1 MLNSTLGSTVNDAVD
16 EQVISEHTFFTHPR
30 YVDLGPISRGAF
42 GDVRR
47 VIDTRSDCPLAMKI
61 MRRSITS
68 AAYCNERFMVE
79 VEIMRSLTHPGI
91 LPVHHRGEF
100 DDGRLWFTMP
110 EVRGCTFAVVL
121 DELHACEVYDVFRS
135 SSFRHALASFA
146 QFCEIVD
153 FAHGHGIV
161 HRDLKPKNMM
171 IAEEGGTF
179 VIDWGVAKR
188 LTSEPHFAS
197 PNGKS
202 KPPRAR
208 TEPGEVLG
216 TPAYMPPE
224 QAFGHISLQS
234 PASDIY
240 SLGAVLYHLL
250 AGQPPYRGTRPAVL
264 AQIKRGAPHPISDVF
279 RGDRNPPKE
288 LVGLCEAAMQRLPDK
303 RISRALGIA
312 QAIGDWLDKSG
323 DSNSQ
328 F

>member
-16 EQVISEHTFFTHPR
+16 EQVISERAFFTHPR

-47 VIDTRSDCPLAMKI
+47 VLDTRWDRPLAMKI
-61 MRRSITS
+61 MRRCITS
-68 AAYCNERFMVE
+68 AEYCNKRFMVE

-91 LPVHHRGEF
+91 LPVHHSGEF

-121 DELHACEVYDVFRS
+121 DELHARDVYDVFRS
-135 SSFRHALASFA
+135 SSFRHALTSFA

-153 FAHGHGIV
+153 FAHGHGVV

-171 IAEEGGTF
+171 IAVEGETF
-179 VIDWGVAKR
+179 VIDWGIAKQ
-188 LTSEPHFAS
+188 LTSEPHLAAT
-197 PNGKS
+197 NGKS
-202 KPPRAR
+202 KARQAR

-224 QAFGHISLQS
+224 QAFGNIPLQS
-234 PASDIY
+234 SASDVY

-264 AQIKRGAPHPISDVF
+264 AQIKRGAPHPIADVF

-288 LVGLCEAAMQRLPDK
+288 LVGLCEAAMLRLPDK
-303 RISRALGIA
+303 RISRARAIA
-312 QAIGDWLDKSG
+312 QAIRDWLDKSA
-323 DSNSQ
+323 DFNSQ